1 MIARASLNAAIAERD
16 RIHAEIAAGHQRVAD
31 LDGRAAEADAR
42 AEAERAAAA
51 EADAVAMA
59 EGRKP
64 ALRKV
69 EPGADATRE
78 AAASRRGAELA
89 RAEIPAKECALAEA
103 ERDVVDAALSAFRAE
118 RDAEHLEVLAAVD
131 ALGLALARLLA
142 ADLAREALTGRRFAF
157 DPARHPPADL
167 WQPRPLVSA
176 LVAAVPA
183 RFAPDG
189 WAEGIERGAFALA
202 AKMNGGSE

>member
-1 MIARASLNAAIAERD
+1 MIARGSLSAAIADRD
-16 RIHAEIAAGHQRVAD
+16 RIHAEITARHQRVAD

-51 EADAVAMA
+51 DADAVAMV

-64 ALRKV
+64 APRKT
-69 EPGADATRE
+69 EPGTNSARE
-78 AAASRRGAELA
+78 SAASRRGAELA
-89 RAEIPAKECALAEA
+89 RAEIPAKERALAEA
-103 ERDVVDAALSAFRAE
+103 ERDVVNAALTAFRAE
-118 RDAEHLEVLAAVD
+118 RDAEHLQVLAAVD

-142 ADLAREALTGRRFAF
+142 TDLAREALTGRRFAF

-176 LVAAVPA
+176 LVAAMPA

-189 WAEGIERGAFALA
+189 WVEGIERGAFALA